1 MLKWALALA
10 LAVFL
15 LGLFRSW
22 LARRLRLGRLPGD
35 MALRYRGRDY
45 RFPFA
50 STLLLSLL
58 LALISRLL

>member
-15 LGLFRSW
+15 LGLFRPW